1 MLLGNFNYTLMLKAV
16 YQSFFFHILV
26 MFLKLGLYIVVLLF
40 AVGCTVVLA
49 AYGKLL
55 SKQHRT
61 LGGTMPE
68 KVSNVQAL
76 KSGPNQRFAKDD
88 QVYIITIFF
97 YLYSEYNLNLR
108 FCCHNFFY
116 VSVIRNIK

>member
-1 MLLGNFNYTLMLKAV
+1 
-16 YQSFFFHILV
+16 

-40 AVGCTVVLA
+40 AVGITVVLA

-61 LGGTMPE
+61 LGGTVPE

-88 QVYIITIFF
+88 QVYIITFF
-97 YLYSEYNLNLR
+97 FNLYSEYNLNLR

-116 VSVIRNIK
+116 VSVIGNIK